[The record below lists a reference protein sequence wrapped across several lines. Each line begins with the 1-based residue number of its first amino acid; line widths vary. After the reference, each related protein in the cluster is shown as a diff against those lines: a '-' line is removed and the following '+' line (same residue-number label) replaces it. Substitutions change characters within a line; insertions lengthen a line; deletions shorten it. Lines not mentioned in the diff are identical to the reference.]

1 MPRTRKPRNGSLQF
15 WPRSRA
21 RRLYPRIKSFKK
33 VNNVKP
39 LEFACY
45 KAGMTHIQYI
55 DTDNNSPTKNKIVGK
70 AVTILESPSLLVLAL
85 RFYKKSPYGFYSV
98 GELWNEKIPDF
109 VKRKYPKKEIK
120 KNYDGDFDDV
130 RLIVSTQPNKI
141 ELKKTPEI
149 FEVHIGGDD
158 KSKKLEYAKSLVG
171 KEISVKDVFNE
182 GEYVDVTAIT
192 KGKGFQGPVKRFGI
206 RIQGR
211 KDKQHHRHVGSVGQ
225 ERPGKIRWTVA
236 RPGQMGLN
244 QRTEYKKRILKIGD
258 DGFNLKGGI
267 LNYGGI
273 KKDYIL
279 IEGSVPG
286 PSKRLVAL
294 RVSMRPKA
302 PKPVSISYISKES
315 KQGV

>member
-1 MPRTRKPRNGSLQF
+1 MPRTRKPRRGSLQF
-15 WPRSRA
+15 WPRVRA
-21 RRLYPRIKSFKK
+21 RRIYPRIKSHAESTDA
-33 VNNVKP
+33 KP

-45 KAGMTHIQYI
+45 KAGMTHIQFI
-55 DTDNNSPTKNKIVGK
+55 DSDNNSSTKNKIVTK

-85 RFYKKSPYGFYSV
+85 RFYKKTEYGWKVV
-98 GELWNEKIPDF
+98 GEQWTNSIPDF
-109 VKRKYPKKEIK
+109 VKRKYPKTKIS
-120 KNYDGDFDDV
+120 KNYDGEFDDV

-141 ELKKTPEI
+141 DLKKTPEI
-149 FEVHIGGDD
+149 FEIHIGGEKD
-158 KSKKLEYAKSLVG
+158 KKIEYAKSVLG
-171 KEISVKDVFNE
+171 KELSAKDIFTE
-182 GEYVDVTAIT
+182 GEYVDVTSIT

-206 RIQGR
+206 KIQGR

-236 RPGQMGLN
+236 RPGQMGFH
-244 QRTEYKKRILKIGD
+244 QRTEYSKRIIKIGD
-258 DGFNLKGGI
+258 DGFEVKGGI
-267 LNYGGI
+267 INYGNV

-286 PSKRLVAL
+286 PKKRLVVL
-294 RVSMRPKA
+294 RYSLRPKK

>member
-1 MPRTRKPRNGSLQF
+1 MPRTRKPRRGSLQF
-15 WPRSRA
+15 WPRVRA
-21 RRLYPRIKSFKK
+21 RRIYPRIKSHAES
-33 VNNVKP
+33 NDVKP

-45 KAGMTHIQYI
+45 KAGMTHIQYM
-55 DTDNNSPTKNKIVGK
+55 DNDNNSPTKNKIVTK
-70 AVTILESPSLLVLAL
+70 AVTVLESPSLLVLAL
-85 RFYKKSPYGFYSV
+85 RFYKKSQYGWTAV
-98 GELWNEKIPDF
+98 GEQWANVPDF
-109 VKRKYPKKEIK
+109 VKRKYPKSKSK
-120 KNYDGDFDDV
+120 KSYDRDFDDV
-130 RLIVSTQPNKI
+130 RLVVSTQPNKI

-149 FEVHIGGDD
+149 FEIHLGGEKD
-158 KSKKLEYAKSLVG
+158 KKLEYVKSVLG
-171 KEISVKDVFNE
+171 KEISVKDIFNE
-182 GEYVDVTAIT
+182 GEFVDVTAVT

-236 RPGQMGLN
+236 RPGQMGFH
-244 QRTEYKKRILKIGD
+244 QRTEYSKRIIKIGD
-258 DGFNLKGGI
+258 DGFEVKGGI
-267 LNYGGI
+267 VNYGNV

-286 PSKRLVAL
+286 PKKRLIIL
-294 RVSMRPKA
+294 RASLRPKK